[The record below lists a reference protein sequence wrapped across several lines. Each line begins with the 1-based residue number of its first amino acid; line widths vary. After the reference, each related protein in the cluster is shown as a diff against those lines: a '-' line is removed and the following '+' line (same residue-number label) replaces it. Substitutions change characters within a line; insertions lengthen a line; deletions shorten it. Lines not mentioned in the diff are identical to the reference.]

1 MTRILVAD
9 DHPIMLSGIAAVLRD
24 TKYEVVATAQDASGV
39 FDALPEADP
48 EILIL
53 DVRMPGQSGVDVLRE
68 LRRQGD
74 QRPVVLLTADLSDQ
88 ALIDAVELGVNGI
101 ILKEGAQ
108 NLLVTCLDHVANG
121 RKWIDREVMERA
133 LTLTLRGSAP
143 TGLARLSRREQ
154 QISRLVAQGRRNRD
168 IAAELGIT
176 EGTVKVRLHRIY
188 EKLGVGSRTELAI
201 LAMETPAT

>member
-9 DHPIMLSGIAAVLRD
+9 DHPIMLSGIEAVLRD
-24 TKYEVVATAQDASGV
+24 TNYEVVATAQDASGV

-48 EILIL
+48 DILIL

-108 NLLVTCLDHVANG
+108 ALLVTCLDHVANG

-201 LAMETPAT
+201 LAMESPAT